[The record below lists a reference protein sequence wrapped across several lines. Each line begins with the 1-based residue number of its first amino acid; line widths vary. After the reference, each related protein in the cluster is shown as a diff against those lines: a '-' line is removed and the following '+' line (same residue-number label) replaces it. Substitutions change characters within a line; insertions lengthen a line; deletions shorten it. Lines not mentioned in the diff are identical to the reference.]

1 MVVLDAWNTI
11 SRKLLW
17 FFLLYSSCL
26 LKSNVIQQSI
36 SFKALILINYYY
48 YYYYYYY
55 ICYPLLPPRHTMYDG
70 FYCCESSI
78 QVGKPILQ
86 EFFSAF
92 QKEAQIILNL
102 ISSHLLIDLTFRR
115 GTDPTH
121 ELQN

>member
-1 MVVLDAWNTI
+1 MVLDAWNTI

-115 GTDPTH
+115 GTDPAH

>member
-1 MVVLDAWNTI
+1 MVLDAWNTI

-36 SFKALILINYYY
+36 SFKALILINY

-115 GTDPTH
+115 GTDPAH